1 MHNPSQT
8 VNQNPLIRRVK
19 GLMLGR
25 VIVITF
31 LWVAL
36 VVLELTGDPTPTR
49 LPLTYVILITY
60 VLTILYALVL
70 RQQPDLESFYRW
82 QVWVD
87 LLIETAIVQSS
98 AALTLASFF
107 YISCQSLRPAPP
119 FRVDRSLAS
128 LPRQVSCI
136 ASWCFWILM
145 RYSPLPSPS
154 RSGLRLS
161 RVALMC
167 CMQRC

>member
-1 MHNPSQT
+1 MHNTGQT
-8 VNQNPLIRRVK
+8 VTQNSLIRRVK

-36 VVLELTGDPTPTR
+36 IVLEHTGDPTPTR

-70 RQQPDLESFYRW
+70 RQQPDLERFYRW

-87 LLIETAIVQSS
+87 LLIET
-98 AALTLASFF
+98 
-107 YISCQSLRPAPP
+107 
-119 FRVDRSLAS
+119 
-128 LPRQVSCI
+128 
-136 ASWCFWILM
+136 
-145 RYSPLPSPS
+145 
-154 RSGLRLS
+154 
-161 RVALMC
+161 
-167 CMQRC
+167 